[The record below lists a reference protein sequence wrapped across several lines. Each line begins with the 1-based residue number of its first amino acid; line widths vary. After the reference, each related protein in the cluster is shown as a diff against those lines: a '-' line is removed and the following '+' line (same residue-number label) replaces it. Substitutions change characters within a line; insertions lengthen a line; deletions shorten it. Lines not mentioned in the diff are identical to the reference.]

1 MAAAAIV
8 PPQDPQQPAPLSE
21 GQRLLDTFIA
31 PSKTFTDLRR
41 NASWWAPFIIIVI
54 VGYIFIYAVDQKV
67 TFQTVVDN
75 AIKMQPKA
83 QERLDGLSPDQRA
96 QAMRRQVSITKFIS
110 YSIPVFALMIYAVF
124 AGVMYGCIKFIAN
137 AEVRFAA
144 VFALIVYSRL
154 PELLRALLSSASL
167 FAGVSTDSFDINNP
181 LAVNGAYF
189 MDPSGSPIL
198 RALLGSFDVI
208 TIWTLVLVAIG
219 IYCIAPKVKRGTA
232 FGIVFGWFIFT
243 VLIKVGLASLS
254 A

>member
-8 PPQDPQQPAPLSE
+8 PPPDPQQPAPLSE

-41 NASWWAPFIIIVI
+41 NAAWWAPFIIISI
-54 VGYIFIYAVDQKV
+54 VGFLFVYTIDHKIGFQK
-67 TFQTVVDN
+67 VVDN
-75 AIKMQPKA
+75 QLEMQPKA
-83 QERLDGLSPDQRA
+83 TERLDSLPADKRA
-96 QAMRRQVSITKFIS
+96 QAIERQVSVTKFIS
-110 YSIPVFALMIYAVF
+110 YGIPVIALIIYAVF
-124 AGVMYGCIKFIAN
+124 AGVMYGCIKFVAN
-137 AEVRFAA
+137 ADVQFKA

-154 PELLRALLSSASL
+154 PELLRAILSSVSIL
-167 FAGVSTDSFDINNP
+167 AGVSTDSFDINNP

-198 RALLGSFDVI
+198 RALIGSFDII
-208 TIWTLVLVAIG
+208 TIWTLILVAIG
-219 IYCIAPKVKRGTA
+219 IYCVAPKVKRGTA

>member
-21 GQRLLDTFIA
+21 PQRLIDTFIA
-31 PSKTFTDLRR
+31 PSKIFTDLRR
-41 NASWWAPFIIIVI
+41 NASWWAPFALIVI
-54 VGYIFIYAVDQKV
+54 IGYLFIYAVDQKV

-83 QERLDGLSPDQRA
+83 QAQLDALSPEK
-96 QAMRRQVSITKFIS
+96 RQDAIQKAVTRTKFIS
-110 YSIPVFALMIYAVF
+110 YSVPVIALIIYLIF
-124 AGVMYGCIKFIAN
+124 AGVVFASVKFGAN
-137 AEVRFAA
+137 AEVRFGA
-144 VFALIVYSRL
+144 VFALIVYTRL

-167 FAGVSTDSFDINNP
+167 FAGASTDSFDINNP

-189 MDPSGSPIL
+189 MDPSTSPIL
-198 RALLGSFDVI
+198 RALVGSFDII

-219 IYCIAPKVKRGTA
+219 IPCIANVKRSTA
-232 FGIVFGWFIFT
+232 FGIVAGWFIFT
-243 VLIKVGLASLS
+243 LLLKVGLASLS